1 MKQNITASYFNS
13 ANDTTPKDIDLLE
26 WLSWTINPPKEYE
39 NAVLN
44 YRKTLL
50 RKDKIKIPCI
60 TPSAA
65 FKNHRELED
74 IKHKNAIICFDIDRF
89 AKSKKSP
96 QNPCIDLVLV
106 KEFVR
111 QHPACLYAGFSCSG
125 NDSGLYVIMR
135 IGHSDRLI
143 DYFEYFQKSFVRH
156 GINIDPSCK
165 DYTRCRFFSIDKE
178 AYFNPDAKVFILKDD
193 KEKPS
198 TQLKSNSNTG
208 MKILDDLDKAWVI
221 VKNCEANSIDIT
233 SDYSDWAKIA
243 AALNNS
249 FGEDGRVI
257 FHRLSAIYTS
267 YNYDEC
273 NKKYDQCKKMNKVT
287 LSSLFYIASSY
298 GVKY

>member
-1 MKQNITASYFNS
+1 MITASYFNS

-50 RKDKIKIPCI
+50 RKDKVKIPCI
-60 TPSAA
+60 TPSTA
-65 FKNHRELED
+65 FKTHRELED
-74 IKHKNAIICFDIDRF
+74 IKHKNAVICFDIDRF

-143 DYFEYFQKSFVRH
+143 DYFEYFQKSFLRH

-178 AYFNPDAKVFILKDD
+178 AYFNPDAKVFILKDQI
-193 KEKPS
+193 KEAPKQKEFRS
-198 TQLKSNSNTG
+198 SGVS
-208 MKILDDLDKAWVI
+208 ILDNIDKVWSI
-221 VKNCEANSIDIT
+221 VNDCEKHSIDIT
-233 SDYSDWAKIA
+233 SNYSDWAKIA

-249 FGEDGRVI
+249 FGEDGRTI
-257 FHRLSAIYTS
+257 FHRISAIYAS

-273 NKKYDQCKKMNKVT
+273 DRKYDQCKKMNKIS
-287 LSSLFYIASSY
+287 LSSFFYIASFY